1 MLREIP
7 FQDVDCA
14 VHIGVDHGT
23 ASVADIEATMNA
35 TGSAYCATHAACLA
49 RVVLGFLDNADASK
63 PGLVREHPDDLIEW
77 PFVELLVPAV
87 SPVFAVSDVR
97 KVPHDDRGDTASVC
111 IADKRS
117 GYTVEQEGAAVVSH
131 QYFTDSGHCLQI
143 GLFNRFSHCYNHI
156 RKVNDCLLLIEVSTT
171 LVASQPAPY
180 IPALK

>member
-23 ASVADIEATMNA
+23 ALLADIEATMD
-35 TGSAYCATHAACLA
+35 TIGSACCAAHAACLA
-49 RVVLGFLDNADASK
+49 RVVLGFLDNADAFK
-63 PGLVREHPDDLIEW
+63 PGLVREHPDDIIER
-77 PFVELLVPAV
+77 PCVELLVPAV

-117 GYTVEQEGAAVVSH
+117 GYTVEQVGTLTRAFLV
-131 QYFTDSGHCLQI
+131 Q
-143 GLFNRFSHCYNHI
+143 
-156 RKVNDCLLLIEVSTT
+156 ST
-171 LVASQPAPY
+171 
-180 IPALK
+180 